1 MDYTAAWVIYLTMA
15 LLFMLGYERYIAS
28 LLAGQREKRIF
39 LRAFLAIML
48 FTPGVVIHGDMLYM
62 TPACVGIVF
71 NILVH
76 NSLGVLQSILP
87 LLAAGFVVFGL
98 LALWE
103 IRRTAKP
110 WD

>member
-1 MDYTAAWVIYLTMA
+1 MDYTAAWVIYLIMA
-15 LLFMLGYERYIAS
+15 VLFMLGYERYIAS

-39 LRAFLAIML
+39 FRAFLAILL
-48 FTPGVVIHGDMLYM
+48 FTPGVVIHGDMLYIA
-62 TPACVGIVF
+62 PACVGIVF

-76 NSLGVLQSILP
+76 NTLGVLQATLP
-87 LLAAGFVVFGL
+87 LLAAGFIVFGV

-103 IRRTAKP
+103 IRRKASE